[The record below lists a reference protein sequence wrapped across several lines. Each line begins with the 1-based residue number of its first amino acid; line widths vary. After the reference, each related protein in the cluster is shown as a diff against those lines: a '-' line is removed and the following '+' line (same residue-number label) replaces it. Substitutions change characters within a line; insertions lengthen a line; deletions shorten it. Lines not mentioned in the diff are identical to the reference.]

1 MADGRTMHLRSL
13 GFRTDLIFP
22 TFDGRIV
29 DRGDYLVVWTPS
41 NPTFY
46 WGNFLVFQEAPV
58 EGDLVRWRRLFA
70 EEIGEPLQ
78 ASHETFGWDSPE
90 SSVGLVEPFLEVG
103 FSLVKSRVLRT
114 SKLRPPVRVATTH
127 VRRLETDADWD
138 LALDLQVLCREA
150 EHDEAGYR
158 TYCIRQMER
167 YRAMVAAG
175 RGHWYGAFQDES
187 LLADLGLFHL
197 DGLGRF
203 QSVETHPD
211 FRRRGLAGTLVYE
224 AGTMAL
230 AEGLSDLVI
239 VADAGS
245 PAEGLYTSVGFE
257 PVEFQMGLER
267 WPRAAVDP
275 SP

>member
-1 MADGRTMHLRSL
+1 MRLRSL

-22 TFDGRIV
+22 AFDGQIV
-29 DRGDYLVVWTPS
+29 DRGDYLVVRTPS

-46 WGNFLVFQEAPV
+46 WGNFLIFSKAPGP
-58 EGDLVRWRRLFA
+58 GDLIRWRRLFA
-70 EEIGEPLQ
+70 EEIGDPFQ
-78 ASHETFGWDSPE
+78 ASHETLGWDSPDGV
-90 SSVGLVEPFLEVG
+90 VGLVEPFLEGG

-114 SKLRPPVRVATTH
+114 SKLRPPVRAAPAD
-127 VRRLETDADWD
+127 VRRLETDAEWD
-138 LALDLQVLCREA
+138 MVLDLQVLCREP

-158 TYCIRQMER
+158 KYRILQMDR

-175 RGHWYGAFQDES
+175 RGYWYGAFQNER

-245 PAEGLYTSVGFE
+245 AAEGLYASVGFA

-267 WPRAAVDP
+267 WPRAVVDHGP
-275 SP
+275 

>member
-1 MADGRTMHLRSL
+1 MQLRSL

-22 TFDGRIV
+22 TFDGRIL
-29 DRGDYLVVWTPS
+29 DRGDYLVVQTPS

-46 WGNFLVFQEAPV
+46 WGNFLVFQEPPV
-58 EGDLVRWRRLFA
+58 ASDPVRWRRLFA
-70 EEIGEPLQ
+70 DEIGVPLQ
-78 ASHETFGWDSPE
+78 VSHEAFGWDSPE
-90 SSVGLVEPFLEVG
+90 GSVGFVEPFLEAG
-103 FSLVKSRVLRT
+103 FSLVRGRVLR
-114 SKLRPPVRVATTH
+114 SSNLRPPALAATTH
-127 VRRLETDADWD
+127 VRRLETESEWNM
-138 LALDLQVLCREA
+138 ALDLQVLCRDA
-150 EHDEAGYR
+150 GHDEAGYR
-158 TYCIRQMER
+158 TYRIHQIER

-175 RGHWYGAFQDES
+175 WGHWYGAFQEGR
-187 LLADLGLFHL
+187 LVADLGIFHL

-211 FRRRGLAGTLVYE
+211 FRRRGIAGTLVYE

-230 AEGLSDLVI
+230 AEDLSDLVI

-245 PAEGLYTSVGFE
+245 PAEGLYGSVGFE

-267 WPRAAVDP
+267 WPRTGGDR